1 MAATPHSAEIWIVVD
16 PRQNYEETLKI
27 YGVYGSEEAALMAIP
42 LLRRKRAWDRNSPF
56 NHGKVLADD
65 RYLEIQ
71 HRRGDE
77 LVSRIIVPDLPEDGW
92 HPEPIKAGRGW

>member
-1 MAATPHSAEIWIVVD
+1 MAATPHSAEIWLVVD
-16 PRQNYEETLKI
+16 PKQDYEETIKV

-42 LLRRKRAWDRNSPF
+42 LLRRKNAWNRNGHSF
-56 NHGKVLADD
+56 GDVFADD

-77 LVSRIIVPDLPEDGW
+77 LVSRIAVPDLPEDGW
-92 HPEPIKAGRGW
+92 YPAPIKSGRGW